1 MAVLTPIRTANI
13 SFALKV
19 GGTIFDDPNCRTKVF
34 SVLPNE
40 IYYIRQTGGHWC
52 RVCFTKEDPVDGVT
66 IFSPI
71 NATQGQESARR
82 APYDCKYLLV
92 YYSYDGDLDVNLTV
106 KGTPGNDGGTPTPT
120 ISTITFNANGGTGAP
135 SPVSGNINSWITIP
149 NETPTKNGFTFEGWS
164 TTLNGEAEY
173 QPNSRFWGD
182 KESIT
187 LYAVWQKNATA
198 QTYKIEYDANGGYPT
213 PSSQTKQHDVPIQIT
228 SEKPQTYDG
237 RTFSGWSTKR
247 VGNVEYHS
255 GDWYNQNANLYLHAI
270 YNEEIQPTTCT
281 VTFNA
286 NGGTGAPAQITGQLN
301 SSVSIPN
308 TIPKKDKYR
317 FMGWSL
323 QNDNTA
329 EYQPGN
335 SITLNATSI
344 TLYAVWSLDSQLNR
358 TMYLGE
364 QLISNVY
371 LGSSYIGT
379 IYLGDKKIW

>member
-13 SFALKV
+13 SFSLKV

-52 RVCFTKEDPVDGVT
+52 RVCFTKEDPVAGVT

-120 ISTITFNANGGTGAP
+120 ISTITFN
-135 SPVSGNINSWITIP
+135 S
-149 NETPTKNGFTFEGWS
+149 
-164 TTLNGEAEY
+164 
-173 QPNSRFWGD
+173 
-182 KESIT
+182 
-187 LYAVWQKNATA
+187 
-198 QTYKIEYDANGGYPT
+198 
-213 PSSQTKQHDVPIQIT
+213 
-228 SEKPQTYDG
+228 
-237 RTFSGWSTKR
+237 
-247 VGNVEYHS
+247 
-255 GDWYNQNANLYLHAI
+255 
-270 YNEEIQPTTCT
+270 
-281 VTFNA
+281 